1 MVGVVDLLRSEVR
14 TLQKV
19 GGSLALYLPKEWCEA
34 NNLSKGSKVNLR
46 YSDDFICIDVDRP
59 GRIRDAVVDITPL
72 LEGELKY
79 VLISLYILGYDYV
92 KFVSSRKIN
101 LPLRRY
107 LTSSLR
113 YTPDFKIVDEGDNFI
128 TIKRVGEAEDL
139 IRALTR
145 EFNAVS
151 TVFRYASEAL
161 EVGKDIWSYY
171 DAIEELDTE
180 VDRAR
185 VEVERTAYK
194 LTERPYLNT
203 LRLRYVISSVIIS
216 KLLERLAD
224 HIVLFINELESVA
237 DELRKD
243 LLQLLKELISKY
255 EELKKVFD
263 EFYLERTPL
272 RMDEIAPVISKLV
285 YIIEGK
291 KAFREALVKVFHKPV
306 NELLIYH
313 IIRIYDYMT
322 DIAEVLVNVLLD
334 SITTPTT

>member
-1 MVGVVDLLRSEVR
+1 MFDSLRSEVR

-34 NNLSKGSKVNLR
+34 NNVSKGSKVNLR
-46 YSDDFICIDVDRP
+46 YTDDFICIDVDRP
-59 GRIRDAVVDITPL
+59 GRVRNVVVDVAPL

-107 LTSSLR
+107 LTSSLK

-139 IRALTR
+139 VKALTR

-161 EVGKDIWSYY
+161 EVGNDLWSYY

-194 LTERPYLNT
+194 LTERPYLNP
-203 LRLRYVISSVIIS
+203 LRLRYIISSVIIS

-224 HIVLFINELESVA
+224 HIALFINELESVGK
-237 DELRKD
+237 ELRED
-243 LLQLLKELISKY
+243 ALQLLEELSSRY

-263 EFYLERTPL
+263 EYYLERISL
-272 RMDEIAPVISKLV
+272 KMDEIAPVISKLV

-291 KAFREALVKVFHKPV
+291 KAFREVPAKVFHKPV

-313 IIRIYDYMT
+313 VIRIYDYIT
-322 DIAEVLVNVLLD
+322 DIAEVLVNILLD
-334 SITTPTT
+334 STTVTSTT